1 MRAIERSIR
10 QRGGLA
16 TTAQLLADKH
26 ILEQIRM
33 DAQYGVIT
41 HVCKGWWATNN
52 IPEFALQARRAGGRL
67 ACVGALAYH
76 LGSISYAWL
85 DTCHVSIERSTSRHL
100 AANKLE
106 QDVFFHWSRQRLPG
120 DAVAVDKDTALRQVR
135 SCRALAA
142 RAGLSREAWRAI
154 ALDRVYDR

>member
-26 ILEQIRM
+26 ILEQIHM
-33 DAQYGVIT
+33 DARYGIIT

-67 ACVGALAYH
+67 ACVGALAY
-76 LGSISYAWL
+76 LGMSIPYEWL
-85 DTCHVSIERSTSRHL
+85 DTCHVSIERSASRHVG
-100 AANKLE
+100 AAKLE
-106 QDVFFHWSRQRLPG
+106 QNVFFHWSRQRLPG
-120 DAVAVDKDTALRQVR
+120 DDITVDREIAIRQLKN
-135 SCRALAA
+135 CRALAA